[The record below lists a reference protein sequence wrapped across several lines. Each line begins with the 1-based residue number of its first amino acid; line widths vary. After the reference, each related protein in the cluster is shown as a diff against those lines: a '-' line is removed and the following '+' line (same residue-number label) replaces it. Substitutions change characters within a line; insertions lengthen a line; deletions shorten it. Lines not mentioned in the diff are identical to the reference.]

1 MTQKLILS
9 VAMYSYLCIALLIM
23 WEVAISDSL
32 ICVILNTNVAEI
44 DCSISG
50 TKSNKFL
57 EWYENIVRLNNEN
70 YTMGIRCALSYHVW
84 SLFFPLFNI
93 IIMYFFVVVV
103 VLECRPGYFRVFQEM
118 YWTWYLHDSISQRAE
133 SVARSYEEH
142 WNSQG
147 WYRLE

>member
-57 EWYENIVRLNNEN
+57 EWYENIVRLNSEN
-70 YTMGIRCALSYHVW
+70 YTVGIRCALSYHVW

-133 SVARSYEEH
+133 SVARSYKEH

>member
-1 MTQKLILS
+1 M
-9 VAMYSYLCIALLIM
+9 
-23 WEVAISDSL
+23 AISDSL

-57 EWYENIVRLNNEN
+57 EWYENIVRLNSEN
-70 YTMGIRCALSYHVW
+70 YTMGIRCALIYHVW

-118 YWTWYLHDSISQRAE
+118 Y
-133 SVARSYEEH
+133 
-142 WNSQG
+142 
-147 WYRLE
+147 